1 MTVLTTELTLLRIC
15 TLLRRYMSLISV
27 KQYIFKHQEYYQI
40 KKNCSAEPSLSF
52 HLKK

>member
-27 KQYIFKHQEYYQI
+27 TIFFQASGMLLN
-40 KKNCSAEPSLSF
+40 KKFCSAEPSLSF